1 MALAEPDCIGIV
13 TSDER
18 AEPALLKTL
27 QNPDASLRYLAA
39 MKLAED
45 KTVDDATAV
54 EKALTD
60 ATRTRS
66 SPEFRV
72 FIHRASGRTLLFR
85 WVLVVWVLLALTAAA
100 GAAPWKTKLLH
111 RLVAPL
117 RSNPFLESRTTPC
130 NLGFASCFL
139 PDASL
144 PLPSGTSEFQPA
156 PVIDN
161 PSQVVTLE
169 LRALHGGPFAHHW
182 LEVESSRGKVTFGFG
197 PATLPFIDAGQIS
210 LQDRFGNIER
220 ISGMYPLPFLGPPPL
235 NYRYAKAPGAGHP
248 IGQPIRLTV
257 AQADALVEKVRHH
270 KFIGPYVPIFHD
282 CRTFA
287 CSVQAA
293 AKGRSSLPCYLL
305 FKGYW

>member
-1 MALAEPDCIGIV
+1 
-13 TSDER
+13 
-18 AEPALLKTL
+18 
-27 QNPDASLRYLAA
+27 

-45 KTVDDATAV
+45 KAVDDTPAV
-54 EKALTD
+54 EKALTVEKV
-60 ATRTRS
+60 TRDRVPMAVARTLLGSPPRS
-66 SPEFRV
+66 TERKGICAGNDFAPEFR
-72 FIHRASGRTLLFR
+72 ITTRRASSCAFVFR
-85 WVLVVWVLLALTAAA
+85 WVSVVWVLLALTTAAS
-100 GAAPWKTKLLH
+100 AAPWRAKLLH

-117 RSNPFLESRTTPC
+117 RSNPFLESRATPC
-130 NLGFASCFL
+130 SLGFASCFL
-139 PDASL
+139 PEASL
-144 PLPSGTSEFQPA
+144 PLPSRTPA
-156 PVIDN
+156 PVINN
-161 PSQVVTLE
+161 PSQVVTLQ
-169 LRALHGGPFAHHW
+169 LRALHGGPFSHHW
-182 LEVESSRGKVTFGFG
+182 LEVESSKGKVTFGFG

-248 IGQPIRLTV
+248 IGQPIPLTV

-270 KFIGPYVPIFHD
+270 KFVGPYVPIFHD

-287 CSVQAA
+287 CSVQAT

>member
-1 MALAEPDCIGIV
+1 
-13 TSDER
+13 
-18 AEPALLKTL
+18 
-27 QNPDASLRYLAA
+27 

-45 KTVDDATAV
+45 KAVDDAPVVEQALAV
-54 EKALTD
+54 EKV
-60 ATRTRS
+60 TRDRVRMAVFARAS
-66 SPEFRV
+66 SPAGNPEGKKICADIDFPPEFSISTRRAARRGFV
-72 FIHRASGRTLLFR
+72 FRSGLLMG
-85 WVLVVWVLLALTAAA
+85 VLLALSTAA
-100 GAAPWKTKLLH
+100 GAASWRTKLLH

-117 RSNPFLESRTTPC
+117 RSNPFLESRATPC
-130 NLGFASCFL
+130 SLGFASCFL
-139 PDASL
+139 PEASL
-144 PLPSGTSEFQPA
+144 SSRTAEFAPA
-156 PVIDN
+156 PLIDN
-161 PSQVVTLE
+161 PSRVVTLE
-169 LRALHGGPFAHHW
+169 LRALHGGPLAHHW

-235 NYRYAKAPGAGHP
+235 NYRYAKAPGTGHP
-248 IGQPIRLTV
+248 IGRPIQLTV
-257 AQADALVEKVRHH
+257 AEADALVEKVRHH